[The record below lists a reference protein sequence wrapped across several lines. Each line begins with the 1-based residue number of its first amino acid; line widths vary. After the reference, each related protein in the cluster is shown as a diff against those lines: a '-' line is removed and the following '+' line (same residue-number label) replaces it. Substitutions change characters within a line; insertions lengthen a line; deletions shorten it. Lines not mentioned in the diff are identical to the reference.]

1 MFSSFDIYEKP
12 YENWNKKWESEFEI
26 ININDQC
33 SIRASF
39 HPPTNKKF
47 DIIINPEM
55 SFGTGHHETTR
66 LMAKELFNHKLNEKS
81 VLDFGSGTAILSIIS
96 AKLGAKYI
104 DAVEIDNKV
113 NDSALENLKINN
125 INKQL
130 NVKSSNVTVLVEVSF
145 KDEIDVIKKFI
156 TDEQS
161 PLFYELNDDGI
172 IRFEWFLN
180 EENKTGIL
188 IEEFKNSNVWEEL
201 GNKVL
206 GSPINLRFRELF
218 KVEKLTVLGDIN
230 ETFKEKIQGM
240 NPIINS
246 YAGGVK

>member
-1 MFSSFDIYEKP
+1 MIVGCSD
-12 YENWNKKWESEFEI
+12 NKK
-26 ININDQC
+26 N
-33 SIRASF
+33 
-39 HPPTNKKF
+39 
-47 DIIINPEM
+47 
-55 SFGTGHHETTR
+55 
-66 LMAKELFNHKLNEKS
+66 
-81 VLDFGSGTAILSIIS
+81 
-96 AKLGAKYI
+96 
-104 DAVEIDNKV
+104 
-113 NDSALENLKINN
+113 NLKINN

-218 KVEKLTVLGDIN
+218 KVQKLTVLGDIN

>member
-1 MFSSFDIYEKP
+1 MKKILLVTLVMIVGCSD
-12 YENWNKKWESEFEI
+12 NKK
-26 ININDQC
+26 N
-33 SIRASF
+33 
-39 HPPTNKKF
+39 
-47 DIIINPEM
+47 
-55 SFGTGHHETTR
+55 
-66 LMAKELFNHKLNEKS
+66 
-81 VLDFGSGTAILSIIS
+81 
-96 AKLGAKYI
+96 
-104 DAVEIDNKV
+104 
-113 NDSALENLKINN
+113 NLKINN
-125 INKQL
+125 IHKQL